1 MLPARASFLML
12 GLLAVFPCA
21 AAAAASVFDDD
32 GRRLLL
38 ATPAQRIVSLSPH
51 ATEMLFAAGAGS
63 RVIAADEY
71 SDFPEA
77 AKKLRRIGS
86 AHALDLE
93 AIVALKPDL
102 VVAWKSGNDAR
113 QVARLIELGIP
124 VFFTEPRAPEDIAS
138 AIGRLGVL
146 AGTMETAIAAARRLD
161 DGIARLTAAHR
172 KSALVDVFFEIW
184 SPPVMTINNRHLIDA
199 IVRAC
204 GGRNVFGA
212 LPALTPTVS
221 VESVVGAN
229 PQVIIASGMGDA
241 RPPFLDDWKAWP
253 QIAAV
258 KSGHVYYVPAD
269 LIARPGPRIAE
280 GARLVC
286 DAIDRARV
294 AAKASPGNKQP

>member
-1 MLPARASFLML
+1 MSPLRAACFLA
-12 GLLAVFPCA
+12 GLLAASPA
-21 AAAAASVFDDD
+21 AAAVSATDDA
-32 GRRLLL
+32 GRRILL
-38 ATPAQRIVSLSPH
+38 AAPARRIVSLSPH

-77 AKKLRRIGS
+77 ANKLGRIGS
-86 AHALDLE
+86 AYALDLE

-113 QVARLIELGIP
+113 QVARLIDLGIP
-124 VFFTEPRAPEDIAS
+124 VFFTEPRTADDIARG
-138 AIGRLGVL
+138 IGRLGVL
-146 AGTMETAIAAARRLD
+146 AETTDIAAAAARRLE
-161 DGIARLTAAHR
+161 GVIAGLTAAHR
-172 KSALVDVFFEIW
+172 NAAPVDVFFEIW
-184 SPPVMTINNRHLIDA
+184 SPPVMTVNGRHLIDA

-221 VESVVGAN
+221 VEAVVGAN

-241 RPPFLDDWKAWP
+241 RPTFLDDWKAWP

-258 KSGHVYYVPAD
+258 KGGHVYHVAAD
-269 LIARPGPRIAE
+269 LIARPGPRIAD

-286 DAIDRARV
+286 GAIDRARG
-294 AAKASPGNKQP
+294 AANPSAGNKQP

>member
-1 MLPARASFLML
+1 LFVLL
-12 GLLAVFPCA
+12 GLLAVFHCA

-38 ATPAQRIVSLSPH
+38 AAPAQRIVSLSPH

-102 VVAWKSGNDAR
+102 VVAWKTGNAAR

-124 VFFTEPRAPEDIAS
+124 VFFTEPRAPDDIAS

-146 AGTMETAIAAARRLD
+146 AGTVDTAAAAARKLD
-161 DGIARLTAAHR
+161 GAIARLAAAYR
-172 KSALVDVFFEIW
+172 NSAPVDVFFQIW
-184 SPPVMTINNRHLIDA
+184 SPPVMTINGRHLIDA

-204 GGRNVFGA
+204 GGRNVFGS

-241 RPPFLDDWKAWP
+241 RPPFLDQWKAWP

-258 KSGHVYYVPAD
+258 KGGHVYFVPAD
-269 LIARPGPRIAE
+269 LIARPGPRIAD
-280 GARLVC
+280 GAKLVC
-286 DAIDRARV
+286 DAIDRARP
-294 AAKASPGNKQP
+294 APKTKIGL